1 MSKVFSFCFH
11 LYKSVLFGKYSYDYS
26 LEQQNNLI
34 PRKCKAGKVDR
45 DNTENQMTEAGKPKT
60 RRRDSLTEK
69 IPREAGK
76 HTPLPADTPAVNS
89 RRAAAIKNSKLKAA
103 PDAATQRG
111 RRAASAKTKGETEK
125 YEEPSAGVLPKEAAL
140 PAVNSR
146 RAAALKKSKT
156 EAVTTRGRKSASA
169 KTAGGIG
176 DGEPGT
182 EADQD
187 QAASLPVNAN
197 RAASLKKGRKKD
209 SRESP
214 EVKGRTTSAKVRTSR
229 KASSTPISG
238 DSETEDSLTL
248 TGSDSR
254 ESSLTLTDSSCNS
267 PRGAAS
273 AANTKQDTSSHHT
286 PALYSFLGN

>member
-45 DNTENQMTEAGKPKT
+45 DNTENQTEAGKPKT

-89 RRAAAIKNSKLKAA
+89 RRSAAIKNSKLKAA

-125 YEEPSAGVLPKEAAL
+125 YEETSAGVLPKEAAL

-156 EAVTTRGRKSASA
+156 EAVTTRGRKTASA
-169 KTAGGIG
+169 KTAGGTG
-176 DGEPGT
+176 DGEPGI

-187 QAASLPVNAN
+187 QAVSLPVNAN

-214 EVKGRTTSAKVRTSR
+214 EVKGRTTSAKVRTRR
-229 KASSTPISG
+229 KASSTPTSG
-238 DSETEDSLTL
+238 DSETEDSLI
-248 TGSDSR
+248 
-254 ESSLTLTDSSCNS
+254 LTDSSCNS
-267 PRGAAS
+267 PNGAAS